1 MEEVIFE
8 MESILTSIKKLL
20 GITEEYTAFDQD
32 LIMHIN
38 SVFAILMQLG
48 VGPKDGFM
56 ITDKS
61 ETWNQFTTKNA
72 ESLVKSYIHLKVRMM
87 FDPPT
92 SGIVSES
99 MNNTIKEYEWRLS
112 ISNDNPPVM
121 VKEVR

>member
-61 ETWNQFTTKNA
+61 ETWNQFTTKNT

-99 MNNTIKEYEWRLS
+99 MSNTIKEYEWRLS